1 MRANGRLL
9 SICLVCW
16 LSAMAG
22 AAQPQSY
29 PQKPIRVIVPAAAG
43 GTTDLTARLVGQ
55 KMAERFGQAVIV
67 ENRSGGNETIG
78 ADVVA
83 KSAPDGYT
91 VLLAPPAAIVILP
104 HLQKLP
110 YSAEK
115 DLAPVSL
122 AAVTPLILVVHPA
135 LPAQTV
141 KELVELAKAR
151 PGYLSYASAGSGGVQ
166 HLAAELLKTSTKIDI
181 VHVPYKGAG
190 PVMQD
195 LIGGQVQMFF
205 SGMPPAMPHIR
216 SGKLRAL
223 AVTTTKRSS
232 AAPECRPWRKRLPR
246 FDISNW
252 FGYFVPSATPR
263 DVIGRLGAEINRAL
277 KEQDVREKL
286 AGVGAEALGTTPG
299 GARQIH
305 ARRKREVRAA
315 HQGLRRRSWTEPWLF
330 EQSEHAFSAASRTP
344 RIPPAGC

>member
-1 MRANGRLL
+1 MTSNGQFLAIFLGCCLGAL
-9 SICLVCW
+9 SPV
-16 LSAMAG
+16 APA
-22 AAQPQSY
+22 QSY

-43 GTTDLTARLVGQ
+43 GATDLTARLVGQ
-55 KMAERFGQAVIV
+55 KMAERLGQAVIV
-67 ENRSGGNETIG
+67 ENRPGGNETIG
-78 ADVVA
+78 ADIVA

-91 VLLAPPAAIVILP
+91 VLLTPPAAIVILP

-141 KELVELAKAR
+141 KELIELAKAR

-166 HLAAELLKTSTKIDI
+166 HLAAELLKTTMKIDI

-195 LIGGQVQMFF
+195 LVGGQVHMFF
-205 SGMPPAMPHIR
+205 SGMPPAMAHVR
-216 SGKLRAL
+216 SGKLRPL
-223 AVTTTKRSS
+223 AVTTTSRS
-232 AAPECRPWRKRLPR
+232 AAAPQVPTMVEAGVPG

-252 FGYFVPSATPR
+252 FAYFVPAATPSE
-263 DVIGRLGAEINRAL
+263 VIGKLGAEINRAL
-277 KEQDVREKL
+277 KQEDVKEKL
-286 AGVGAEALGTTPG
+286 ASAGAEAMGTSPEELAKFMRTESTKFAG
-299 GARQIH
+299 LIRSSGA
-305 ARRKREVRAA
+305 K
-315 HQGLRRRSWTEPWLF
+315 LD
-330 EQSEHAFSAASRTP
+330 
-344 RIPPAGC
+344 

>member
-1 MRANGRLL
+1 MRTDGRLL
-9 SICLVCW
+9 SICLGCW
-16 LSAMAG
+16 LGAMAG
-22 AAQPQSY
+22 VAQPQSY
-29 PQKPIRVIVPAAAG
+29 PLKPIRVIVPAAAG
-43 GTTDLTARLVGQ
+43 GATDLTARLVGQ
-55 KMAERFGQAVIV
+55 KMAERLGQAVIV
-67 ENRSGGNETIG
+67 ENRPGGNETIG

-110 YSAEK
+110 YSVEK

-122 AAVTPLILVVHPA
+122 AVVTPLILVVHPA
-135 LPAQTV
+135 LPAQSV
-141 KELVELAKAR
+141 KELIELAKAR

-232 AAPECRPWRKRLPR
+232 AAPEVPTMEEAGLPR

-286 AGVGAEALGTTPG
+286 AGVGADALGTTPEELARFMRAESAKFAQLIKVS
-299 GARQIH
+299 GA
-305 ARRKREVRAA
+305 K
-315 HQGLRRRSWTEPWLF
+315 LD
-330 EQSEHAFSAASRTP
+330 
-344 RIPPAGC
+344 

>member
-1 MRANGRLL
+1 MTSSGQFL
-9 SICLVCW
+9 SIFLGCCLG
-16 LSAMAG
+16 AMA
-22 AAQPQSY
+22 AFAQPQSY
-29 PQKPIRVIVPAAAG
+29 PLKPIRVIVPAAAG
-43 GTTDLTARLVGQ
+43 GATDLTARLVGQ
-55 KMAERFGQAVIV
+55 KIAERLGQAVIV
-67 ENRSGGNETIG
+67 ENRPGGNETIG

-104 HLQKLP
+104 HLQRLP

-141 KELVELAKAR
+141 KELIELAKAR

-232 AAPECRPWRKRLPR
+232 AAPEVPTMDEAGLPR

-252 FGYFVPSATPR
+252 FGYFVPSTTPR

-286 AGVGAEALGTTPG
+286 AGVGADALGTTPEELARFMRAESAKFAQLIKVS
-299 GARQIH
+299 GA
-305 ARRKREVRAA
+305 K
-315 HQGLRRRSWTEPWLF
+315 LD
-330 EQSEHAFSAASRTP
+330 
-344 RIPPAGC
+344 

>member
-1 MRANGRLL
+1 MSPNGQFPSILL
-9 SICLVCW
+9 GCCLGA
-16 LSAMAG
+16 SALT
-22 AAQPQSY
+22 AQPQSY

-43 GTTDLTARLVGQ
+43 GTTDVTARLVGQ
-55 KMAERFGQAVIV
+55 KMAERLGQAVIV

-78 ADVVA
+78 TDAVA

-91 VLLAPPAAIVILP
+91 VLLAAPASIVILP

-110 YSAEK
+110 YNAER

-122 AAVTPLILVVHPA
+122 AALTPLVLVVHQA

-141 KELVELAKAR
+141 KELIELAKTR

-166 HLAAELLKTSTKIDI
+166 HLAAELLKTTTKIDI

-205 SGMPPAMPHIR
+205 AGMPPAMPHIR

-223 AVTTTKRSS
+223 AVTTTARSL
-232 AAPECRPWRKRLPR
+232 AAPEIPTMAEAGVAG

-252 FGYFVPSATPR
+252 FAYFVPSGTPR
-263 DVIGRLGAEINRAL
+263 DVIGRLNAEIVRAL
-277 KEQDVREKL
+277 KQPDVREKL
-286 AGVGAEALGTTPG
+286 AAAGADVLGTSPEELANFVRAESAKFADLVRVS
-299 GARQIH
+299 GAR
-305 ARRKREVRAA
+305 
-315 HQGLRRRSWTEPWLF
+315 LD
-330 EQSEHAFSAASRTP
+330 
-344 RIPPAGC
+344 